1 VILKNNLPSK
11 LSGPVGLIPE
21 HSTPNG
27 NKVITSQS
35 FLVVNTASLD
45 GVGVTVGVCVEVG
58 DIVGVGV
65 LDAVFVGVTVGVG
78 VVVGVGQTVDAGT
91 FNILTPALGKT

>member
-1 VILKNNLPSK
+1 MILKNSLPSK
-11 LSGPVGLIPE
+11 LLGPVGLIAE

-27 NKVITSQS
+27 NKVMTSQS
-35 FLVVNTASLD
+35 FLVVNTTALD

-65 LDAVFVGVTVGVG
+65 FDAVFVGVTVGVG
-78 VVVGVGQTVDAGT
+78 VVVGVEQTVDAET
-91 FNILTPALGKT
+91 FNMLTPT